1 MIYATIYT
9 TTAHCPAMPT
19 RVALNEDVGMGGSG
33 AWHPRH
39 SKEQTPSCSTQAFML
54 PTPTRPGSQPPQ
66 TPKPGSD
73 SHRAAGP
80 PPALPYTQR
89 ETRSHHPA
97 PGCSLEGKIKT
108 PLAKQVSVLSV
119 LFFSSKD
126 TKEFKRRA

>member
-1 MIYATIYT
+1 MLRFT
-9 TTAHCPAMPT
+9 
-19 RVALNEDVGMGGSG
+19 
-33 AWHPRH
+33 PR
-39 SKEQTPSCSTQAFML
+39 L
-54 PTPTRPGSQPPQ
+54 PTALLCPQ
-66 TPKPGSD
+66 EWHSMRMWGWV
-73 SHRAAGP
+73 AAGP
-80 PPALPYTQR
+80 GIPGTARSKPCPAAPRPSCYQHRPDLGHNHRRPQNRGLTAIGQPDPHLPYTQW